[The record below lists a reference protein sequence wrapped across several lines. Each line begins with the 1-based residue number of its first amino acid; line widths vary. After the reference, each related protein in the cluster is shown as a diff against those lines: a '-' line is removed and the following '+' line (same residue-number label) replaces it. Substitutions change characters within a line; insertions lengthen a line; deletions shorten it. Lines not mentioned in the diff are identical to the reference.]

1 MDATTPTGEPG
12 TEPSV
17 KRLGGAALGLL
28 QGHLEL
34 FGLEFKE
41 EKSRTFR
48 LFIYA
53 ALSLIFGLLVVIGL
67 SAAIVIAAW
76 ETHRMLAII
85 GLCVLYAVGLAIC
98 VSRVVHLAR
107 QGEKLFHAT
116 LEELSRNRERLLP

>member
-12 TEPSV
+12 TEPSL

-34 FGLEFKE
+34 LGLEFKE

-85 GLCVLYAVGLAIC
+85 ALCVLYAIGLAIC
-98 VSRVVHLAR
+98 LVKVIHLAR

-116 LEELSRNRERLLP
+116 VEELARNRERLLP